1 MAFYQSMCVWRR
13 HPVLAIYF
21 ARWNFYA
28 KQFGFHLMCQTQW
41 SPSIV
46 YGQQQIFVIQSRK
59 HIIELELRKC
69 HSINCHII
77 IYLPHR
83 KFNGWWLFFTSQWFS
98 IHWLHS
104 FGIEYTWMRESMM
117 NIYNKN
123 PIFNIFSEHCKRKMW
138 HQFGFRQIM
147 RCLPLA

>member
-1 MAFYQSMCVWRR
+1 MTSASSFGDIFCTMKFLCQAIWISLDVPNSVITFNCIWVTTNICY
-13 HPVLAIYF
+13 PVQKAYYWIGITRMSLDKLSH
-21 ARWNFYA
+21 N
-28 KQFGFHLMCQTQW
+28 HLLTSSKIQW
-41 SPSIV
+41 MI
-46 YGQQQIFVIQSRK
+46 
-59 HIIELELRKC
+59 
-69 HSINCHII
+69 
-77 IYLPHR
+77 
-83 KFNGWWLFFTSQWFS
+83 WLFFTSQWFS